1 MQSHDTR
8 KKRLKELIYSNRYL
22 FLQAYWLLYL
32 PWFAYLEKT
41 VTNHF
46 HIIHM
51 KLDDYIP
58 FLPVFV
64 IPYFL
69 WFGYVAVAFVNI
81 YLHDKNKK
89 EYIKTCQFL
98 FTGMTVF
105 LIASTI
111 YPNGH
116 LLRNSVTLDNG
127 FFCNLIRELYQTD
140 TSTNLFPSIHVFNS
154 IGAHIAICRSENWKH
169 SKVAKNASFMLM
181 ISIILSTM
189 FIKQHSVFDVLT
201 ALLMAFI
208 LYQFVYGRAGVDAIE
223 TARETGKRS
232 RRKRRYEF

>member
-8 KKRLKELIYSNRYL
+8 KKSLKELIYSNRYL

-41 VTNHF
+41 VTKHF

-116 LLRNSVTLDNG
+116 LLRNSVTLDNS

-154 IGAHIAICRSENWKH
+154 IGAHIAVCRSENWKH
-169 SKVAKNASFMLM
+169 SKVAKNASFVLM

-208 LYQFVYGRAGVDAIE
+208 FFQFV
-223 TARETGKRS
+223 
-232 RRKRRYEF
+232 

>member
-41 VTNHF
+41 VTKHF

-105 LIASTI
+105 LIVSTL

-116 LLRNSVTLDNG
+116 YLRPQYFTHHNVFTSL
-127 FFCNLIRELYQTD
+127 CEWLWATD
-140 TSTNLFPSIHVFNS
+140 TPTNLFPSIHVYNS
-154 IGAHIAICRSENWKH
+154 LAVHLAVTQSEDLKH
-169 SKVAKNASFMLM
+169 NKTARFLSFTLM
-181 ISIILSTM
+181 VSIILATM
-189 FIKQHSVFDVLT
+189 LLKQHSVFDVVS
-201 ALLMAFI
+201 I
-208 LYQFVYGRAGVDAIE
+208 P
-223 TARETGKRS
+223 ARLPHVPYRLQT
-232 RRKRRYEF
+232 

>member
-41 VTNHF
+41 VTKHF

-69 WFGYVAVAFVNI
+69 WF
-81 YLHDKNKK
+81 
-89 EYIKTCQFL
+89 
-98 FTGMTVF
+98 
-105 LIASTI
+105 
-111 YPNGH
+111 
-116 LLRNSVTLDNG
+116 
-127 FFCNLIRELYQTD
+127 
-140 TSTNLFPSIHVFNS
+140 
-154 IGAHIAICRSENWKH
+154 
-169 SKVAKNASFMLM
+169 
-181 ISIILSTM
+181 
-189 FIKQHSVFDVLT
+189 
-201 ALLMAFI
+201 
-208 LYQFVYGRAGVDAIE
+208 
-223 TARETGKRS
+223 
-232 RRKRRYEF
+232 

>member
-41 VTNHF
+41 VTKHF

-89 EYIKTCQFL
+89 DLSVSVYRNDRFPHR
-98 FTGMTVF
+98 
-105 LIASTI
+105 I
-111 YPNGH
+111 YD
-116 LLRNSVTLDNG
+116 LSER
-127 FFCNLIRELYQTD
+127 
-140 TSTNLFPSIHVFNS
+140 TSAPQQCD
-154 IGAHIAICRSENWKH
+154 IG
-169 SKVAKNASFMLM
+169 
-181 ISIILSTM
+181 
-189 FIKQHSVFDVLT
+189 
-201 ALLMAFI
+201 
-208 LYQFVYGRAGVDAIE
+208 
-223 TARETGKRS
+223 
-232 RRKRRYEF
+232 